1 MSEDDKL
8 PHMHNVTLREA
19 QTIFFDNIR
28 TVIFDEHELRSLQ
41 SLLRDYSSI
50 VSRYGFPTSGVKSS
64 YIKDI
69 LTREFKDKIGFH
81 SRPQRNQ
88 SDLVYDT
95 SGSGSYVEAAISS
108 IGVSSE
114 QLVQNVAARLRD
126 DVKSIKLV
134 PWPPRV
140 EELEEEEELPPLVLQ
155 LLSALQGKHG
165 VDLSPS
171 TLSLTSLI
179 TQYII
184 KRPTTTAI
192 NATVTLHGLTRSKE
206 LVDSYYKLGMGI
218 SYPNVLLLR
227 DVWTMHDLERCSV
240 CPAEIAEGE
249 PSISIIDN
257 DDFRNDTL
265 TGGGTSHRCNW
276 MFLQREERLVHK
288 HEANTQDEQP
298 RIKHAK
304 TVSDVLTEKASEMQ
318 TVMPYRTVKRG
329 EPPIRPK
336 PTTVSSSTEPQR
348 QRSIIHA
355 LARADVNGDRP
366 VAAEQNIPSYNGFHA
381 GLNMWQDKSKAY
393 FHTSYNQPP
402 DKSVVKDVMDKLV
415 TIIATKHMPFAF
427 LVGDHPVYVLITL
440 LKAENPSKFSAIVP
454 FLGPFH
460 TQCVMMS
467 AIYKRYKGSEL
478 GEVLVAAGVIADG
491 SVDRALKGKH
501 YKRGLRCLRLMY
513 EALMCQLMKE
523 NLGPDLADETRE
535 NLDILRD
542 TSQSEE
548 SRADAHVAL
557 ENDADLKSLV
567 TNMFTHVEAS
577 DMANYWRDFLSMTDA
592 LMQNVHAVHICNWDE
607 YVSSLR
613 AMLPWMVAYDNNRY
627 GKWLPDFWAMLTALP
642 ADQVAFLRT
651 DFTQSITGNPYSNM
665 AWDMWIECTMNKG
678 SKMKSGWLSILQNE
692 KQLLVHSRNVNNVA
706 QIRAAHNAL
715 ANRKKTKRK
724 HTECGPKRMREDEQ
738 CVQDLVECMHEFDT
752 FPFDTASTTLRTL
765 QSAMPA
771 SDELVADFN
780 SAHAAGEKK
789 LTHFLEERV
798 FNKNTSLHAPVPLCK
813 RLTFAK
819 ALSKEKPSDELKAK
833 AAEMER
839 SALKAMI
846 NLVEGSQLVNL
857 PELLEHRIVEECV
870 PLFNSNGTF
879 RKTQKS
885 MLVQKLSLESV
896 DLQESYIAL
905 VDMGMIWRMATPS
918 AEDRRTQD
926 GNPYKWSDYVHK
938 LSSIILARHHNA
950 HRIICVN
957 DPYDTAYSTK
967 DDERDLRVQGNTH
980 VPNTY
985 MKLGDAFPTARMFKT
1000 LLCSSSNKGRLQKMI
1015 CSYLTDLAQSVDV
1028 EIVYSVGSHCTN
1040 LSTQQP
1046 MQNYSFDQSEAD
1058 TVLFSTYVVLRE
1070 SGYSGPVVIDATDTD
1085 VYVAAALISQQ
1096 LPGMLCIKRKQET
1109 VRCCDMTTDMMA
1121 DCIVQLHC
1129 MTGCDANSGFYGKGK
1144 KSVYDQVAK
1153 SPVARQQLSRCGDNL
1168 ALTEEVLEQ
1177 LFAFTRSIIY
1187 GDNKSKTMAE
1197 ARAAKWRTIKKKSFI
1212 RLPPDADSLRQHCL
1226 RANYLAYLVRHPSL
1240 KHHPSPIGHGWEL
1253 VGGCCR
1259 PVRHTR
1265 PALPMHLPAPRPTEE
1280 GQEDEE
1286 DESDDDDENRV
1297 AAVQRGDSSESEDSE
1312 CSEAGC
1318 SDSD

>member
-1 MSEDDKL
+1 
-8 PHMHNVTLREA
+8 
-19 QTIFFDNIR
+19 
-28 TVIFDEHELRSLQ
+28 
-41 SLLRDYSSI
+41 
-50 VSRYGFPTSGVKSS
+50 
-64 YIKDI
+64 
-69 LTREFKDKIGFH
+69 
-81 SRPQRNQ
+81 
-88 SDLVYDT
+88 
-95 SGSGSYVEAAISS
+95 
-108 IGVSSE
+108 
-114 QLVQNVAARLRD
+114 
-126 DVKSIKLV
+126 
-134 PWPPRV
+134 
-140 EELEEEEELPPLVLQ
+140 
-155 LLSALQGKHG
+155 
-165 VDLSPS
+165 
-171 TLSLTSLI
+171 
-179 TQYII
+179 
-184 KRPTTTAI
+184 
-192 NATVTLHGLTRSKE
+192 
-206 LVDSYYKLGMGI
+206 
-218 SYPNVLLLR
+218 
-227 DVWTMHDLERCSV
+227 
-240 CPAEIAEGE
+240 
-249 PSISIIDN
+249 
-257 DDFRNDTL
+257 
-265 TGGGTSHRCNW
+265 
-276 MFLQREERLVHK
+276 
-288 HEANTQDEQP
+288 
-298 RIKHAK
+298 
-304 TVSDVLTEKASEMQ
+304 
-318 TVMPYRTVKRG
+318 
-329 EPPIRPK
+329 
-336 PTTVSSSTEPQR
+336 
-348 QRSIIHA
+348 
-355 LARADVNGDRP
+355 
-366 VAAEQNIPSYNGFHA
+366 
-381 GLNMWQDKSKAY
+381 
-393 FHTSYNQPP
+393 
-402 DKSVVKDVMDKLV
+402 
-415 TIIATKHMPFAF
+415 
-427 LVGDHPVYVLITL
+427 
-440 LKAENPSKFSAIVP
+440 
-454 FLGPFH
+454 
-460 TQCVMMS
+460 
-467 AIYKRYKGSEL
+467 
-478 GEVLVAAGVIADG
+478 
-491 SVDRALKGKH
+491 
-501 YKRGLRCLRLMY
+501 
-513 EALMCQLMKE
+513 
-523 NLGPDLADETRE
+523 
-535 NLDILRD
+535 
-542 TSQSEE
+542 
-548 SRADAHVAL
+548 
-557 ENDADLKSLV
+557 
-567 TNMFTHVEAS
+567 MFTHVEAS

>member
-1 MSEDDKL
+1 
-8 PHMHNVTLREA
+8 
-19 QTIFFDNIR
+19 
-28 TVIFDEHELRSLQ
+28 
-41 SLLRDYSSI
+41 
-50 VSRYGFPTSGVKSS
+50 
-64 YIKDI
+64 
-69 LTREFKDKIGFH
+69 
-81 SRPQRNQ
+81 
-88 SDLVYDT
+88 
-95 SGSGSYVEAAISS
+95 
-108 IGVSSE
+108 
-114 QLVQNVAARLRD
+114 
-126 DVKSIKLV
+126 
-134 PWPPRV
+134 
-140 EELEEEEELPPLVLQ
+140 
-155 LLSALQGKHG
+155 
-165 VDLSPS
+165 
-171 TLSLTSLI
+171 
-179 TQYII
+179 
-184 KRPTTTAI
+184 
-192 NATVTLHGLTRSKE
+192 
-206 LVDSYYKLGMGI
+206 
-218 SYPNVLLLR
+218 
-227 DVWTMHDLERCSV
+227 
-240 CPAEIAEGE
+240 
-249 PSISIIDN
+249 
-257 DDFRNDTL
+257 
-265 TGGGTSHRCNW
+265 
-276 MFLQREERLVHK
+276 
-288 HEANTQDEQP
+288 
-298 RIKHAK
+298 
-304 TVSDVLTEKASEMQ
+304 
-318 TVMPYRTVKRG
+318 
-329 EPPIRPK
+329 
-336 PTTVSSSTEPQR
+336 
-348 QRSIIHA
+348 
-355 LARADVNGDRP
+355 
-366 VAAEQNIPSYNGFHA
+366 
-381 GLNMWQDKSKAY
+381 
-393 FHTSYNQPP
+393 
-402 DKSVVKDVMDKLV
+402 
-415 TIIATKHMPFAF
+415 
-427 LVGDHPVYVLITL
+427 
-440 LKAENPSKFSAIVP
+440 
-454 FLGPFH
+454 
-460 TQCVMMS
+460 
-467 AIYKRYKGSEL
+467 
-478 GEVLVAAGVIADG
+478 
-491 SVDRALKGKH
+491 
-501 YKRGLRCLRLMY
+501 
-513 EALMCQLMKE
+513 
-523 NLGPDLADETRE
+523 
-535 NLDILRD
+535 
-542 TSQSEE
+542 
-548 SRADAHVAL
+548 
-557 ENDADLKSLV
+557 
-567 TNMFTHVEAS
+567 
-577 DMANYWRDFLSMTDA
+577 
-592 LMQNVHAVHICNWDE
+592 
-607 YVSSLR
+607 
-613 AMLPWMVAYDNNRY
+613 
-627 GKWLPDFWAMLTALP
+627 
-642 ADQVAFLRT
+642 
-651 DFTQSITGNPYSNM
+651 
-665 AWDMWIECTMNKG
+665 
-678 SKMKSGWLSILQNE
+678 
-692 KQLLVHSRNVNNVA
+692 
-706 QIRAAHNAL
+706 
-715 ANRKKTKRK
+715 
-724 HTECGPKRMREDEQ
+724 
-738 CVQDLVECMHEFDT
+738 
-752 FPFDTASTTLRTL
+752 
-765 QSAMPA
+765 
-771 SDELVADFN
+771 
-780 SAHAAGEKK
+780 
-789 LTHFLEERV
+789 
-798 FNKNTSLHAPVPLCK
+798 
-813 RLTFAK
+813 

>member
-1 MSEDDKL
+1 MATIRSRKYTRFE
-8 PHMHNVTLREA
+8 REHA
-19 QTIFFDNIR
+19 GSREPPQR
-28 TVIFDEHELRSLQ
+28 LQ
-41 SLLRDYSSI
+41 LYRFS
-50 VSRYGFPTSGVKSS
+50 YGFPTSGVKSS